1 MHVSRRHVLGVV
13 GAAGSTGLAGCSTM
27 GFGGDDPT
35 PSPVS
40 TPWPMFR
47 HDPQNTAAT
56 DAPGPTAPVT
66 EQWRVDPDGEYCC
79 LDGLSPTVVGT
90 TVYVGSSGRRGS
102 ERTHVYALSI
112 ADGSTQW
119 RYDLDVDDD
128 VTDTT
133 PAVVDGTV
141 YTAAFSPTTSRE
153 SMGAVSALAPVEET
167 ARWGFQV
174 EDDFP
179 WIRVRA
185 RNELWRSETPGPVAS
200 SPAVVDGTV
209 YISSED
215 RRGHP
220 LSGGADMY
228 AFDARDGTLKWRAHS
243 ELPKSN
249 IVAMS
254 PAVADET
261 VYIGTY
267 GKHDEPNRIHAL
279 AAADGTEQWRYD
291 LDDGRRP
298 WAVAVAN
305 STVYVSTRS
314 SEHDVNTLYALAV
327 DDGTERWTTQPV
339 YSFPAVTDDTVYV
352 GARGGAVHAYDT
364 ADGTQRWGNN
374 IGAVRSSSPVVA
386 GDTVYAY
393 GSPEKSSGGPY
404 IYALAVADGTQQ
416 WTFEGRVA
424 EGSSPAVVDDTVYV
438 IDSDSVYAITEA

>member
-1 MHVSRRHVLGVV
+1 MHISRRRVLGMV

-56 DAPGPTAPVT
+56 DATGPTAPVT
-66 EQWRVDPDGEYCC
+66 EKWRVDPAGYCC
-79 LDGLSPTVVGT
+79 TSNVSPTVAGT
-90 TVYVGSSGRRGS
+90 TVYVGALGDNGVSAP
-102 ERTHVYALSI
+102 HVYALSI

-119 RYDLDVDDD
+119 RYTLGDDYQR
-128 VTDTT
+128 TQTT

-141 YTAAFSPTTSRE
+141 YTAAFSSTTSRE

-167 ARWGFQV
+167 ARWGFEV

-185 RNELWRSETPGPVAS
+185 RNDLWRYETPGPVAS

-243 ELPKSN
+243 ELPKST

-298 WAVAVAN
+298 RAVAVAN
-305 STVYVSTRS
+305 GTVYVSTRS
-314 SEHDVNTLYALAV
+314 SEHDVNTLYALAA
-327 DDGTERWTTQPV
+327 DDGSVRWATQPV
-339 YSFPAVTDDTVYV
+339 HSSPAVTDDTVYV
-352 GARGGAVHAYDT
+352 RDRGGTVHAYDT
-364 ADGTQRWGNN
+364 ADGTQRWSNT
-374 IGAVRSSSPVVA
+374 IGASKYSSHVVA
-386 GDTVYAY
+386 DDTVYVY
-393 GSPEKSSGGPY
+393 GTGEQSRGGPY
-404 IYALAVADGTQQ
+404 IFALSAADGTEQ
-416 WTFEGRVA
+416 WSFEGWLA
-424 EGSSPAVVDDTVYV
+424 EGSSPVVVDDTVYL
-438 IDSDSVYAITEA
+438 IDAHNGVYAITEA